1 MKTRIEKT
9 PIKGAYCVYK
19 GQTLVATMSH
29 EKPTKSNGRPDV
41 WGVHWLTGRT
51 EWFSRRFDARDCA
64 LKA

>member
-9 PIKGAYCVYK
+9 PVKGSYCVYK
-19 GQTLVATMSH
+19 GKTQVATMSH
-29 EKPTKSNGRPDV
+29 EKPTKSNSRPDA

-51 EWFSRRFDARDCA
+51 DWFSRQFDARDCA